1 MSDDEQRQNP
11 DITVAQVPDIEDEEY
26 GEFSGI
32 RRMLK
37 GIKKV
42 DQGRMDPSDQG
53 PLNLGVVTRGGKVV
67 VVFEDPCAWFSMDP
81 EHARKHAQMLLT
93 HADIVEEG
101 GLSIDP
107 GALPQ

>member
-1 MSDDEQRQNP
+1 MSNG
-11 DITVAQVPDIEDEEY
+11 DIKMAQVPDIEDEEY

-32 RRMLK
+32 REMLK

-42 DQGRMDPSDQG
+42 DGGERTDVSDVG
-53 PLNLGVVTRGGKVV
+53 PLNLGVITRGGKVV

-107 GALPQ
+107 GVLQ